1 MREILKAFWSA
12 LTNLNE
18 KEYMKSVIAYNCAP
32 TLKGLK
38 AASTV
43 TLCDYDR
50 NMKNNWRLYK
60 KEILK
65 ELSIKSIE
73 LRETKNYI
81 TILFYDES
89 LLYNKLKKEDIS
101 CFLSDYGYKPG
112 SSLDQY
118 LYTLKRRYEAMNCPH
133 ELGIFLDFPLQ
144 DVKTFI
150 DNPNKPYLL
159 CGYWKVYHNETY
171 ALRAFKSFDEA
182 KLEIIGRV
190 FRDNLLLKETL
201 LT

>member
-12 LTNLNE
+12 LTTLNE

-43 TLCDYDR
+43 TLCNYDR
-50 NMKNNWRLYK
+50 NMKNNWSLYK
-60 KEILK
+60 DEILK
-65 ELSIKSIE
+65 ELGIKSFE
-73 LRETKNYI
+73 LRETKDYI
-81 TILFYDES
+81 AILLYDEN
-89 LLYNKLKKEDIS
+89 LLYNKLKKEEIS
-101 CFLSDYGYKPG
+101 YFLSDYGYKPG

-118 LYTLKRRYEAMNCPH
+118 LCTLKRRYEAMNCPH
-133 ELGIFLDFPLQ
+133 ELGVFLDFPLK

-150 DNPNKPYLL
+150 DNPNEPYLL
-159 CGYWKVYHNETY
+159 CGYWKVYHNKTS
-171 ALRAFKSFDEA
+171 ALEIFKSFDKA
-182 KLEIIGRV
+182 KLEIIRRI
-190 FRDNLLLKETL
+190 FKDNFLLEESL